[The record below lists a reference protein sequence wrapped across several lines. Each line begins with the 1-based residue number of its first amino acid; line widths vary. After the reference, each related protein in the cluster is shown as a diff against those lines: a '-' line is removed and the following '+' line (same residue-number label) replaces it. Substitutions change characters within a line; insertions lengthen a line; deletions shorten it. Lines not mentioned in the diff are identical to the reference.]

1 MTPALVVNIL
11 WLLSLVFALG
21 SALIASSVQ
30 EWAETYQMNNTHQ
43 TTETERGPVWRPRFT
58 HLVLGEYWTTV
69 VEYISALLII
79 LALGIMRTSLD
90 ISIFSFFAGLVV
102 YVWNI
107 HATIG
112 HCVLGFVLILI
123 LCKQIVMTAIT
134 ARSRSGALLTRGA
147 AL

>member
-1 MTPALVVNIL
+1 MTPALVVNIF

-21 SALIASSVQ
+21 SAPLASSVQ
-30 EWAETYQMNNTHQ
+30 GWAETYPMNDTHQ
-43 TTETERGPVWRPRFT
+43 TTETDRGPVWRRRVT
-58 HLVLGEYWTTV
+58 HLVLEEYWRTV
-69 VEYISALLII
+69 VEYISAIWMI
-79 LALGIMRTSLD
+79 LALGIMCTSLD

-123 LCKQIVMTAIT
+123 LCKQIVTATIT